1 MSSNLLV
8 KVHHCF
14 VVEEAHKTTLSII
27 LFMLMMSDRIQFKAC
42 LKAKTFWNAIGV
54 AAQGHLSIMSP
65 DFDDATSKAA
75 QELQQLCIA

>member
-1 MSSNLLV
+1 M

-14 VVEEAHKTTLSII
+14 VVEEAHKITLSII
-27 LFMLMMSDRIQFKAC
+27 IFVLMVSDRIQFKAC

-54 AAQGHLSIMSP
+54 EAQGHLSTMYP
-65 DFDDATSKAA
+65 DFDDATSKAV